1 MERRTELDATV
12 SADGEKVQTLKAA
25 KADKVAKVDKVD
37 KADKAGMLGLK
48 AENTHMCGSHHKV
61 EDVSKIRKKE
71 ELDADVEMVNKNIA
85 TLKHIRAKLES
96 RQQ

>member
-12 SADGEKVQTLKAA
+12 SADGEKAQTLK
-25 KADKVAKVDKVD
+25 V
-37 KADKAGMLGLK
+37 DKAGMLGLK

>member
-12 SADGEKVQTLKAA
+12 IANGEKVQTLN
-25 KADKVAKVDKVD
+25 
-37 KADKAGMLGLK
+37 ADKAGMLGLK
-48 AENTHMCGSHHKV
+48 AENIHMCGSHHKV

-85 TLKHIRAKLES
+85 TLKHIRAKLEG

>member
-1 MERRTELDATV
+1 MERRTELDAIV

-25 KADKVAKVDKVD
+25 KADKVAKVDKV
-37 KADKAGMLGLK
+37 DKAGMLGLK

-85 TLKHIRAKLES
+85 TLNHIRAKLES

>member
-25 KADKVAKVDKVD
+25 N
-37 KADKAGMLGLK
+37 ADKAGMLGLF

-61 EDVSKIRKKE
+61 EDVSKIRKK
-71 ELDADVEMVNKNIA
+71 KNLILMLRWL
-85 TLKHIRAKLES
+85 TRT
-96 RQQ
+96 

>member
-1 MERRTELDATV
+1 MERQTELDATV
-12 SADGEKVQTLKAA
+12 SADGEKVQTLKA
-25 KADKVAKVDKVD
+25 D
-37 KADKAGMLGLK
+37 KAAKPGILGLK

>member
-12 SADGEKVQTLKAA
+12 SADGEKVQTLKA
-25 KADKVAKVDKVD
+25 DKVDKVD
-37 KADKAGMLGLK
+37 KVGMLK

-85 TLKHIRAKLES
+85 TLKHIRAKLEG

>member
-12 SADGEKVQTLKAA
+12 SADGEKVQTLKAD
-25 KADKVAKVDKVD
+25 KAAN
-37 KADKAGMLGLK
+37 ADKAGMLGLK

>member
-1 MERRTELDATV
+1 MERQTELDATV
-12 SADGEKVQTLKAA
+12 SADGE
-25 KADKVAKVDKVD
+25 

-48 AENTHMCGSHHKV
+48 AENTHMYGSHHKV

>member
-1 MERRTELDATV
+1 MERQTELDATV

-25 KADKVAKVDKVD
+25 KADKVAKVDKV
-37 KADKAGMLGLK
+37 DKAGMLGLK

-85 TLKHIRAKLES
+85 TLKHIRAKLEG